1 MDELNKRV
9 LSVMESKSMS
19 KSAFAALIDISLPVL
34 THIGSGRNK
43 PGLEMIAKI
52 LTHFPDISPDWLIL
66 GNGGMYRKEVEVP
79 NITKELE
86 EIAELRKKMPD
97 FEQNAA
103 QILNYHQILLKEI
116 SYLQELKPY
125 LLAIQ
130 NNSQYINQNLGS
142 LTQALE
148 SKLNK

>member
-66 GNGGMYRKEVEVP
+66 GNGGMYRKEVEMP

-130 NNSQYINQNLGS
+130 NNAEYINQNLGS

>member
-66 GNGGMYRKEVEVP
+66 GNGGMYRKEVEIP
-79 NITKELE
+79 NIAKELE

-130 NNSQYINQNLGS
+130 NNAQYINQNLGS

>member
-66 GNGGMYRKEVEVP
+66 GNGGMYRKEVEMP

-130 NNSQYINQNLGS
+130 NNAQYINQNLGS

>member
-66 GNGGMYRKEVEVP
+66 GNGGMYRKEVEMP

-103 QILNYHQILLKEI
+103 QILNYHQIFILL
-116 SYLQELKPY
+116 
-125 LLAIQ
+125 
-130 NNSQYINQNLGS
+130 
-142 LTQALE
+142 
-148 SKLNK
+148 

>member
-66 GNGGMYRKEVEVP
+66 GNGGMYRKEVEMP
-79 NITKELE
+79 NIAKELE

-130 NNSQYINQNLGS
+130 NNAQYINQNLGS

>member
-1 MDELNKRV
+1 
-9 LSVMESKSMS
+9 
-19 KSAFAALIDISLPVL
+19 
-34 THIGSGRNK
+34 
-43 PGLEMIAKI
+43 
-52 LTHFPDISPDWLIL
+52 
-66 GNGGMYRKEVEVP
+66 
-79 NITKELE
+79 
-86 EIAELRKKMPD
+86 MPD

-130 NNSQYINQNLGS
+130 NNAQYINQNLGS

>member
-66 GNGGMYRKEVEVP
+66 GNGGMYRKEVEMP
-79 NITKELE
+79 NIAKELE

-130 NNSQYINQNLGS
+130 NNAEYINQNLGS

>member
-1 MDELNKRV
+1 
-9 LSVMESKSMS
+9 
-19 KSAFAALIDISLPVL
+19 
-34 THIGSGRNK
+34 
-43 PGLEMIAKI
+43 MIAKI

-66 GNGGMYRKEVEVP
+66 GNGGMYRKEVEMP
-79 NITKELE
+79 NIAKELE

-130 NNSQYINQNLGS
+130 NNAQYINQNLGS

>member
-66 GNGGMYRKEVEVP
+66 GNGGMYRKEVEMP

>member
-66 GNGGMYRKEVEVP
+66 GNGGMYRKEVEMP

-130 NNSQYINQNLGS
+130 NNAQYINQNLGS
-142 LTQALE
+142 LTQGLE

>member
-43 PGLEMIAKI
+43 PSLEMIAKI

-130 NNSQYINQNLGS
+130 NNAQYINQNLGS

>member
-130 NNSQYINQNLGS
+130 NNAQYINQNLGS

>member
-66 GNGGMYRKEVEVP
+66 GNGGMYRKEVEMP
-79 NITKELE
+79 NIAKELE